1 MTGSYMTTN
10 LIEMG
15 KNAKQAAFVLAQLS
29 QTEKNRA
36 LQIIA
41 DQLERQTDAILAE
54 NAKDI
59 EAARENGLTDALI
72 DRLLLTEERLKAI
85 ANDVRHVISLADPVG
100 KLIDGGV
107 LDSGLKLE
115 RVRVPL
121 GVIGTIYEAR
131 PNVTIDVAGLCLKT
145 GNAVILRGGKE
156 TQHSNKILV
165 DVVQD
170 ALQQAGLPKAAVQA
184 ITDPDRALVMEL
196 LKLDRYVDMIIPRGG
211 AALHELC
218 KQHSTIPVIVGGIG
232 VCHIFVEESA
242 EQEKA
247 LVVIDNA
254 KTQRPSTCNTV
265 ETLLVQESIAA
276 EFLPKLA
283 HHLSVKNVK
292 FHADPT
298 ALSILQ
304 AVNAPVEAV
313 QDSELRNEWLSPVLN
328 VVVVQDL
335 TQAVEHIREYGS
347 QHSEAIL
354 TSSQKLAQQFVTQ
367 VDAATVY
374 VNASTRF
381 TDGGQFGLGA
391 EVAVSTQKLHARG
404 PMGLEALTT
413 YKWVCHGDYTTRK

>member
-1 MTGSYMTTN
+1 MTTN

-115 RVRVPL
+115 RIRVPL

-131 PNVTIDVAGLCLKT
+131 PNVTIDVASLCLKT

-196 LKLDRYVDMIIPRGG
+196 LKLDHYVDMIIPRGG

-242 EQEKA
+242 EQDKA

-283 HHLSVKNVK
+283 QHLSVKNVK

-354 TSSQKLAQQFVTQ
+354 TSSPKLAQQFVAQ

>member
-1 MTGSYMTTN
+1 MTTN

-41 DQLERQTDAILAE
+41 DQLERQTDTILAE

-115 RVRVPL
+115 RIRVPL

-211 AALHELC
+211 AGLHELC

-283 HHLSVKNVK
+283 HHLSIKNVK

-335 TQAVEHIREYGS
+335 NQAVEHIREYGS

-354 TSSQKLAQQFVTQ
+354 TSSPKLAQQFVAQ

-413 YKWVCHGDYTTRK
+413 YKWVCHGDYNIRK